1 MCNRKSAKTK
11 KTKKMMKINDDFEET
26 IAGNVVRIAELVR
39 NGNTVTLRRNRDGI
53 KITHH
58 KEKTL

>member
-1 MCNRKSAKTK
+1 MCSQKNA

-26 IAGNVVRIAELVR
+26 IARNAAKIAELVR

>member
-26 IAGNVVRIAELVR
+26 IAGNVVKIAELVR

>member
-1 MCNRKSAKTK
+1 MCSLKSATMK
-11 KTKKMMKINDDFEET
+11 KKKKMMKINDDFEET
-26 IAGNVVRIAELVR
+26 IAGNVVKIAELVR

-53 KITHH
+53 KITPH

>member
-1 MCNRKSAKTK
+1 
-11 KTKKMMKINDDFEET
+11 MKINDDFEET
-26 IAGNVVRIAELVR
+26 IAGNVVKIAELVR

>member
-1 MCNRKSAKTK
+1 MCSLKSATTK

-26 IAGNVVRIAELVR
+26 IAGNVVKIAELVR